1 MKLEKIKRYENEFYK
16 KYSLEPAYK
25 CIEFLKDMQKSE
37 FEFKN
42 VTLYED
48 VERDMQS
55 VEGTYSTEDLISNYD
70 YYMSQAAIEGETRIS
85 AFGQF
90 KSERILI
97 QLYPREKTVLFVTE
111 NESLELD
118 DVVKKE
124 V

>member
-1 MKLEKIKRYENEFYK
+1 MKLEKSNKLENEFYK
-16 KYSLEPAYK
+16 KYSMEPGYR
-25 CIEFLKDMQKSE
+25 CVEFLKNMQKSE

-42 VTLYED
+42 VTLYEG

-55 VEGTYSTEDLISNYD
+55 VEGTYSIEDLISNYD
-70 YYMSQAAIEGETRIS
+70 YYMSQAAIEGNTRIS

-97 QLYPREKTVLFVTE
+97 QLYPREKTVMFVTE

-118 DVVKKE
+118 DVVKK
-124 V
+124 

>member
-16 KYSLEPAYK
+16 KYSLELDYE
-25 CIEFLKDMQKSE
+25 CVEFLKDMQKSE

-70 YYMSQAAIEGETRIS
+70 YYMSRAAIEGKTRIS

-118 DVVKKE
+118 DVVKKQ